1 MEQKLNKGPWS
12 KQEDEILIEYVNRYG
27 SKNWNNVPRFTG
39 LPRDGRS
46 CRFRWLNQL
55 NPCLKKGRY
64 SEEEKQKILQLRDQ
78 LNCSWA
84 EIAKQI
90 PGRTDNEVKNI
101 WYSNERKKHKME
113 MENVKEECRKKK
125 KKLNHSPLN
134 DEIKKPHGNELNDN
148 GESNLSGVMSNQQ
161 QDISGTHERELMKDS
176 FHIPIM
182 QPSNTLLCNVAST
195 SISQNS
201 SPTFIDRGE
210 APFMP
215 SNMLSDLPPLIEI
228 ESPLPSYTYESN
240 ISSPTFIERDETSFA
255 SMDMISEY
263 LALFPLPESIDFQSL
278 DSPLIDKYPPLPL
291 RSPEEIRQEQL
302 EQDYPPN
309 NGFLVAEEDGN
320 KPISLEKD
328 ESKNEDLIDL
338 FDPNNGF
345 LVVEENG
352 NKPISLEKDESKN
365 EDLID
370 LIDSLDWLDGYIF

>member
-1 MEQKLNKGPWS
+1 
-12 KQEDEILIEYVNRYG
+12 
-27 SKNWNNVPRFTG
+27 
-39 LPRDGRS
+39 
-46 CRFRWLNQL
+46 
-55 NPCLKKGRY
+55 
-64 SEEEKQKILQLRDQ
+64 
-78 LNCSWA
+78 
-84 EIAKQI
+84 
-90 PGRTDNEVKNI
+90 
-101 WYSNERKKHKME
+101 
-113 MENVKEECRKKK
+113 
-125 KKLNHSPLN
+125 
-134 DEIKKPHGNELNDN
+134 
-148 GESNLSGVMSNQQ
+148 
-161 QDISGTHERELMKDS
+161 
-176 FHIPIM
+176 
-182 QPSNTLLCNVAST
+182 
-195 SISQNS
+195 
-201 SPTFIDRGE
+201 
-210 APFMP
+210 
-215 SNMLSDLPPLIEI
+215 
-228 ESPLPSYTYESN
+228 
-240 ISSPTFIERDETSFA
+240 
-255 SMDMISEY
+255 MISEY